1 MKISRADTPVRSVD
15 SATDIVPLFDGTD
28 FKFDV
33 AIGVIH
39 GDHGQRVNRASDR
52 VYFVLSGNLE
62 VQVGDS
68 KYDAT
73 THDTFVIPAEMKHG
87 ISGNGEVM
95 IITAPPFAP
104 ENEQDA

>member
-1 MKISRADTPVRSVD
+1 MKISRTDTPVRSVD
-15 SATDIVPLFDGTD
+15 SATDIVPIFDGKD

-33 AIGVIH
+33 AIGMIH
-39 GDHGQRVNRASDR
+39 GDHGRRVNRVSDR

-62 VQVGDS
+62 VKIGDS

-73 THDTFVIPAEMKHG
+73 SQDTFVIPAGTKHG

-95 IITAPPFAP
+95 IITSPPFAP